1 MGRYFSENNFGQT
14 NPIIPLFCIQRPI
27 FLLSHSLVCC
37 CFRHRNLGISA
48 LRTIQLAILFSDC
61 PTKGPAVWA
70 ERSER
75 RRNQRGSADKTGT
88 ERLLCADRGARGEG
102 CNRGTR
108 RRAQKMNNITRRR
121 RYADVRGGG
130 GRGGGSEGDE
140 TKAERV
146 EREEGEETADSAC
159 RWLIIVVIWRGSL
172 SDDET
177 SSSPSPPL
185 LSVSL
190 TRL

>member
-1 MGRYFSENNFGQT
+1 MIHLEM
-14 NPIIPLFCIQRPI
+14 
-27 FLLSHSLVCC
+27 
-37 CFRHRNLGISA
+37 
-48 LRTIQLAILFSDC
+48 LFSDC

-75 RRNQRGSADKTGT
+75 RRNQQGGADKRGT
-88 ERLLCADRGARGEG
+88 ERLLCADRGLGAKVATEARGVG
-102 CNRGTR
+102 HKR
-108 RRAQKMNNITRRR
+108 RTISHGD
-121 RYADVRGGG
+121 ADMQMCEAAAAAAGGE
-130 GRGGGSEGDE
+130 SEGDE